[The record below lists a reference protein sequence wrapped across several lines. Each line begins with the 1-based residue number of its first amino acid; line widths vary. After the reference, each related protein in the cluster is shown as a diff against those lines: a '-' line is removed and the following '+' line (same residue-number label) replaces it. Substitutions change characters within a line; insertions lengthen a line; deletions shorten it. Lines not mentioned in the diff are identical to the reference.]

1 MSHNIDKVIIA
12 LDVSTR
18 EQALNL
24 VAQLPEAKLFKL
36 GLQLFTAEGPPL
48 LREIIKA
55 GKNVF
60 LDLKLHDI
68 PNTVGG
74 AVKMA
79 TEYGIKMMTLHASGG
94 KEMMVRA
101 VAAAV
106 EAEQAGKTRPLL
118 LAVTVLTSLKD
129 EQLQEIGF
137 NTNAA
142 GQVLKL
148 AELAWQAG
156 VDGIVCSPL
165 ELDLIRKEFSHD
177 LLVVTPGIRP
187 AWAAAQDQK
196 RILTPS
202 RAVAK
207 GADFL
212 VIGRPVIAA
221 PSPQTAFLKIINE
234 LDGA

>member
-1 MSHNIDKVIIA
+1 MSHNTKKVIIA
-12 LDVSTR
+12 LDVSTQD
-18 EQALNL
+18 QALNL
-24 VAQLPEAKLFKL
+24 IAQLPDAELFKI
-36 GLQLFTAEGPPL
+36 GLQLFTAEGPSL
-48 LREIIKA
+48 LQEVIKA

-79 TEYGIKMMTLHASGG
+79 AGYGIKMMTMHASGG

-101 VAAAV
+101 VAEAA

-129 EQLQEIGF
+129 EQLQEIGYQQK
-137 NTNAA
+137 AA
-142 GQVLKL
+142 DQVLQL

-165 ELDLIRKEFSHD
+165 ELDMIRKEFPRD

-196 RILTPS
+196 RILTPA

-212 VIGRPVIAA
+212 VIGRPVIAD
-221 PSPQTAFLKIINE
+221 PSPQTAFTKIIDE
-234 LDGA
+234 LDSA